1 MTERDSQVVEFIN
14 KYKLCTSNHVYKVY
28 FSQVDQTVCK
38 RRLKYLADYGYIQ
51 REKFNGNNY
60 IYYSDK
66 KVAHRLIAHDL
77 LITDFVV
84 KLLEEGYEILEF
96 KKSFTLG
103 EIISDAYLKVSK
115 DNKVK
120 NILLEVQL
128 SNHDCLSKYKK
139 LKKLAIEHTNWDVL
153 PRIVVAGNVEQQ
165 DIPGV
170 KISYLNLNMEGELCI

>member
-1 MTERDSQVVEFIN
+1 M
-14 KYKLCTSNHVYKVY
+14 
-28 FSQVDQTVCK
+28 
-38 RRLKYLADYGYIQ
+38 
-51 REKFNGNNY
+51 
-60 IYYSDK
+60 
-66 KVAHRLIAHDL
+66 
-77 LITDFVV
+77 ITDFVV

-115 DNKVK
+115 ENKVK

-165 DIPGV
+165 DIQGV